1 MNIHYLLLLVI
12 MAITFFIYSLNE
24 SQNNKKICITIV
36 TVIMTLFTGLRSWW
50 FGDLIKYY
58 TGYVGCT
65 GENWKEVVFEKF
77 TNIGLRLLYR
87 IVSFLGG
94 NFEVVL
100 FLIALLVA
108 VSLGIV
114 IYKYSPSP
122 YWSYLIYISLGFYIF
137 TYSGLK
143 QTVAM
148 SFLMFAA
155 IGLFESNLKKF
166 LFWVFIAGTFHA
178 PAFIF
183 LPAYAFAGLKID
195 RHYFILIGFIALT
208 VFLFQDQI
216 LSMLADAYYDSE
228 AEYVANKTIGG
239 RTLMMWFIIG
249 IAWFLR
255 PPREGDTIYCKVFNL
270 MILAAI
276 IQYFSIYG
284 NVFTRLADYYYQFSI
299 LFFPLMLESAEHRL
313 KNDPNP
319 KYTIRVH
326 QEYIYTFF
334 AIGITLFALWFY
346 SPQVNNA
353 LIQGY
358 KFFWEVDAYALY
370 GGGVE

>member
-36 TVIMTLFTGLRSWW
+36 TIILTLFTGLRSWW
-50 FGDLIKYY
+50 YGDLVKYY
-58 TGYVGCT
+58 TGYLACT
-65 GENWKEVVFEKF
+65 GENWKETVFEKV
-77 TNIGLRLLYR
+77 TNIGLRMLFR

-94 NFEVVL
+94 NYELVI

-108 VSLGIV
+108 VSLGVI

-122 YWSYLIYISLGFYIF
+122 YWSYLIYISMGFYIF

-143 QTVAM
+143 QTIAM
-148 SFLMFAA
+148 SFIIFATM
-155 IGLFESNLKKF
+155 GMFESNIKKF
-166 LFWVFIAGTFHA
+166 LLWTILAGIFHA

-183 LPAYAFAGLKID
+183 LPAYLFSNLKID
-195 RHYFILIGFIALT
+195 DHYFIIMGLLAIT
-208 VFLFQDQI
+208 VFLFQGQI
-216 LSMLADAYYDSE
+216 LDMLADAYYDSE
-228 AEYVANKTIGG
+228 AQYVAYETIGG
-239 RTLMMWFIIG
+239 RALMMWLIIG
-249 IAWFLR
+249 IACFLR

-270 MILAAI
+270 MVLAAI

-299 LFFPLMLESAEHRL
+299 LFFPLMMESSEHRL
-313 KNDPNP
+313 KNNPNP

-334 AIGITLFALWFY
+334 AIGITIFALWFY
-346 SPQVNNA
+346 YPQATSND
-353 LIQGY
+353 LKSY
-358 KFFWEVDAYALY
+358 RFMWEIDAHAVY
-370 GGGVE
+370 GV